1 MSELNLKISNDLKH
15 FSHTPEIK
23 QKYSDEQK
31 AKIAK
36 TSKDFESLLTAMML
50 KSMNKT
56 KEDGMFGEESYGG
69 DYFES
74 LFENEMA
81 QHISNGGNG
90 LGIASELYKKIT
102 GEDLDM
108 SSFKNKPIPNPSQR
122 EGNFVP
128 PTSRGVR
135 GRSGI
140 SPSKQ
145 SLERLEQFE
154 EHIDEA
160 SKRYGVDKGLI
171 KSVIIAESAGN
182 VKAVSSA
189 KAKGLMQLI
198 DSTATSMGV
207 QNVWDPR
214 ENIMGGTKYLSEM
227 LRQYNG
233 DVKLALAGYNA
244 GPANVEKYNGVPPFE
259 ETKTYITRVL
269 GYLNHLKE
277 I

>member
-1 MSELNLKISNDLKH
+1 RIKSKVELKNIDKGS
-15 FSHTPEIK
+15 T
-23 QKYSDEQK
+23 
-31 AKIAK
+31 
-36 TSKDFESLLTAMML
+36 
-50 KSMNKT
+50 
-56 KEDGMFGEESYGG
+56 
-69 DYFES
+69 
-74 LFENEMA
+74 
-81 QHISNGGNG
+81 
-90 LGIASELYKKIT
+90 GI
-102 GEDLDM
+102 
-108 SSFKNKPIPNPSQR
+108 
-122 EGNFVP
+122 V
-128 PTSRGVR
+128 
-135 GRSGI
+135 
-140 SPSKQ
+140 PSKQ
-145 SLERLEQFE
+145 SMERLEQFD
-154 EHIDEA
+154 EHIEEA
-160 SKRYGVDKGLI
+160 AKRYGVDKGLI

-182 VKAVSSA
+182 AKAVSPA

-214 ENIMGGTKYLSEM
+214 QNIMGGTKYLSEM

>member
-15 FSHTPEIK
+15 FSHTPEIA
-23 QKYSDEQK
+23 QKYSDAQK

-56 KEDGMFGEESYGG
+56 KENETSGEDSYGG

-81 QHISNGGNG
+81 KHISNGNG

-108 SSFKNKPIPNPSQR
+108 SSFKNSLEPFRIKSKV
-122 EGNFVP
+122 ELKNFDKD
-128 PTSRGVR
+128 S
-135 GRSGI
+135 SGI
-140 SPSKQ
+140 TPSKQ
-145 SLERLEQFE
+145 SLERLEQFD
-154 EHIDEA
+154 EHIEEA
-160 SKRYGVDKGLI
+160 SKLYGVDKGLI

-207 QNVWDPR
+207 HNVWDPR

-244 GPANVEKYNGVPPFE
+244 GPANVEKYKGVPPFE
-259 ETKTYITRVL
+259 ETKTYISRVL

>member
-15 FSHTPEIK
+15 FSRTPEIN

-31 AKIAK
+31 VKIAK

-56 KEDGMFGEESYGG
+56 KEEGMFGDESYGG
-69 DYFES
+69 DYFET

-81 QHISNGGNG
+81 KHISNGNG

-102 GEDLDM
+102 GEELDV
-108 SSFKNKPIPNPSQR
+108 SSFKNNLESIRVKNKV
-122 EGNFVP
+122 ELNNFDKG
-128 PTSRGVR
+128 S
-135 GRSGI
+135 SGI

-145 SLERLEQFE
+145 SMERLEQFE

-160 SKRYGVDKGLI
+160 AKRFGVDKGLI

-182 VKAVSSA
+182 AKAVSSA

-207 QNVWDPR
+207 RNVWDPR

-227 LRQYNG
+227 LRQYKG

-244 GPANVEKYNGVPPFE
+244 GPANVDKYNGVPPFE

>member
-15 FSHTPEIK
+15 FSRTPEIN

-56 KEDGMFGEESYGG
+56 KEDGLFGEESYGG
-69 DYFES
+69 DYFET

-81 QHISNGGNG
+81 KNISSGSG
-90 LGIASELYKKIT
+90 LGLASELYKKIT
-102 GEDLDM
+102 GEDLDV
-108 SSFKNKPIPNPSQR
+108 SSFKNSMEPLRIKSKVEIKNMDKGS
-122 EGNFVP
+122 
-128 PTSRGVR
+128 
-135 GRSGI
+135 SGI
-140 SPSKQ
+140 VPSKQ
-145 SLERLEQFE
+145 SMERLEQFD
-154 EHIDEA
+154 EHIEEA
-160 SKRYGVDKGLI
+160 AKRYGVDKGLI

-182 VKAVSSA
+182 AKAVSPA

-214 ENIMGGTKYLSEM
+214 QNIMGGTKYLSEM

>member
-15 FSHTPEIK
+15 FSHTPEITT

-56 KEDGMFGEESYGG
+56 KENDESGEESYGG
-69 DYFES
+69 DYFDS

-81 QHISNGGNG
+81 KNISSGKG
-90 LGIASELYKKIT
+90 LGLASELYKKIT
-102 GEDLDM
+102 GEDLDL
-108 SSFKNKPIPNPSQR
+108 SSFKNSLHLLRVKSKVELKNYDKES
-122 EGNFVP
+122 
-128 PTSRGVR
+128 T
-135 GRSGI
+135 GI

-145 SLERLEQFE
+145 SLNRLEQFD
-154 EHIDEA
+154 EHIEEA
-160 SKRYGVDKGLI
+160 SKLYGVDKGLI

-182 VKAVSSA
+182 AKAVSSA

-214 ENIMGGTKYLSEM
+214 QNIMGGTKYLSEM
-227 LRQYNG
+227 LRQYKG

-244 GPANVEKYNGVPPFE
+244 GPANVEKYNGVPPFD

-269 GYLNHLKE
+269 GYLNHLNGS
-277 I
+277 

>member
-15 FSHTPEIK
+15 FARTPEIN

-56 KEDGMFGEESYGG
+56 KEEGLFGDESYGG
-69 DYFES
+69 DYFET

-81 QHISNGGNG
+81 KHISSGNG
-90 LGIASELYKKIT
+90 LGMASELYKRIT
-102 GEDLDM
+102 GEELDVN
-108 SSFKNKPIPNPSQR
+108 SFKNNIESLRIKSKV
-122 EGNFVP
+122 ELKNFDKD
-128 PTSRGVR
+128 SH
-135 GRSGI
+135 GI
-140 SPSKQ
+140 TPSKQ
-145 SLERLEQFE
+145 SMERLEQFE

-160 SKRYGVDKGLI
+160 SKRFGVDKGLI

-182 VKAVSSA
+182 VKAVSAA

-198 DSTATSMGV
+198 DSTATDMGV
-207 QNVWDPR
+207 RNVWDPR

-227 LRQYNG
+227 LRQYKG

-244 GPANVEKYNGVPPFE
+244 GPANVDKYNGVPPFE

>member
-1 MSELNLKISNDLKH
+1 MSDLNLKISNNLKH
-15 FSHTPEIK
+15 FSRTPEIT
-23 QKYSDEQK
+23 QKYSDAQK
-31 AKIAK
+31 EKIAK
-36 TSKDFESLLTAMML
+36 ASKDFESLLTAMML

-56 KEDGMFGEESYGG
+56 KESDETGEESYGG
-69 DYFES
+69 DYFET

-81 QHISNGGNG
+81 KHMSGGSG

-102 GEDLDM
+102 GEDLNL
-108 SSFKNKPIPNPSQR
+108 SSFKNNLELLRVKSKIELKNL
-122 EGNFVP
+122 EKNA
-128 PTSRGVR
+128 
-135 GRSGI
+135 SGI

-145 SLERLEQFE
+145 SMERLEQFN
-154 EHIDEA
+154 EHIEEA

-182 VKAVSSA
+182 AKAVSSA

-207 QNVWDPR
+207 KNVWDPR
-214 ENIMGGTKYLSEM
+214 ENIMGGTKYLAEM

-244 GPANVEKYNGVPPFE
+244 GPANVDKYNGVPPFE